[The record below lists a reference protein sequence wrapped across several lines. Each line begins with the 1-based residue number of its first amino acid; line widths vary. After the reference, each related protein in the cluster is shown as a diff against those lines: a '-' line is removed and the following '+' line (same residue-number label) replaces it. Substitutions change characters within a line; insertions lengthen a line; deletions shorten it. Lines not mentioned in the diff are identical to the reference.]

1 MKQQWDVNEII
12 EQFTLFPP
20 EIKFLGS
27 NDPHNQMGKALLLKF
42 FQHEGR
48 FPERVSEIPIPV
60 IEYMAQQLS
69 LPYEVIHDYD
79 WDGRTIKA
87 HRRQIRELL
96 GFHPATVAD
105 QRALRVWLME
115 EVLPHEHRPVYLEQ
129 LTYQRLYQM
138 HIEPPTKGRLERL
151 VISALHGYEHSL
163 FTHISARLSEPVKR
177 QLQQLIHEKRDL
189 TMDLELVAPKE
200 FLDGDPSHYPI
211 HDLKSGAG
219 MPNVANIKR
228 VAERLSLL
236 QQVSLPDD
244 LFTNIP
250 LRFLRQYRQQVAVES
265 ISHLQ
270 RRQDNP
276 QTYALLA
283 AFCWVRQREIT
294 DQLVE
299 LFIRVLND
307 IRLRAKQRVERE
319 ILADFIRVEGKQ
331 QLLFRLADAIWENPD
346 GIIREVLYPL
356 IGEER
361 LRALVEEAKTKGA
374 YHRSVQTRVSGSYTH
389 HYRQILPLLLEV
401 LMFRSNNEQHKPLL
415 EALTVV
421 AAYLQ
426 EKDAFYPQDQD
437 VPMEDVIQKQ
447 WQSWLYQRDKTGSR
461 RIRRVRYE
469 LCVLQ
474 SLRDKLRCK
483 EIWVEGADR
492 YRNPDEDVPA
502 DFSTKRDEY
511 YASLALPLNGDEFV
525 KQVKAQLEQA
535 LQMLNDTLSSGN
547 PQDAAVAILPK
558 ADGWIR
564 VSPLTKQTEP
574 ANLQYLKH
582 HIRQRWWMTSL
593 LDILKEV
600 DLRVGFS
607 DSFQSL
613 TGQERL
619 PRTELQK
626 RLLLCLY
633 GLGTN
638 TGLTSVSM
646 GSQDVSY
653 ANLQYV
659 RRRFVAKDALRQAI
673 SRVIDATLTIRKPEI
688 WGEATTWC
696 ASDSKQFAAWN
707 QNLLTQWHKR
717 YYKAGVMV
725 YWHVANQS
733 LCIYSQLKAPSSSEV
748 ASMIEGV
755 LHHCTAMQVDR
766 NYVDTHGQSEVA
778 FAFCHLL
785 GFQLMPRFKNLH
797 EQKLALPDKDA
808 AGNYPHLQP
817 VLRQPID
824 WDLIARQYDEMVKYA
839 TALRLG
845 TAEAEAILKRFT
857 RQNLQHP
864 TYKALS
870 ELGRAMKSIF
880 LCSYLTYEEVR
891 REIQE
896 GLNVVENWNSANG
909 FIFYGKRGEVST
921 NDVDAQEVAILS
933 MHLLQSCLV
942 YVNTLMAQEVLAEP
956 AWRQR
961 MAEADWRGLTPL
973 FYGHVNPYGV
983 FELDM
988 EERIPLASMP
998 VMVA

>member
-1 MKQQWDVNEII
+1 MKQQWDVDEIVA
-12 EQFTLFPP
+12 QFTLLPP
-20 EIKFLGS
+20 ELSFLGS
-27 NDPHNQMGKALLLKF
+27 SDPHNHLGKALLLNF

-48 FPERVSEIPIPV
+48 FPESAVEIPLPI
-60 IEYMAQQLS
+60 IEYVAQQLN
-69 LPYEVIHDYD
+69 LPADVIAAYQ
-79 WDGRTIKA
+79 WDGRTIKR
-87 HRRQIRELL
+87 HRRQIREFL
-96 GFHPATVAD
+96 GFHPATVSE
-105 QRALRVWLME
+105 QRALRTWLIE
-115 EVLPHEHRPVYLEQ
+115 EVLPHEHRPVYLEEQ
-129 LTYQRLYQM
+129 VYQRLRQM
-138 HIEPPTKGRLERL
+138 HIEPPTQDRLQRL
-151 VISALHGYEHSL
+151 IISSLHRYEQS
-163 FTHISARLSEPVKR
+163 FFAVTSARLSEPIKRNLR
-177 QLQQLIHEKRDL
+177 QLIYAKAELTTDLDLSERD
-189 TMDLELVAPKE
+189 D
-200 FLDGDPSHYPI
+200 DPSRYPL
-211 HDLKSGAG
+211 HDLKTGPG
-219 MPNVANIKR
+219 QPNVANIKKT
-228 VAERLSLL
+228 AERLKIL
-236 QQVSLPDD
+236 QQVGLSDD
-244 LFTNIP
+244 LFAEIP

-270 RRQDNP
+270 RRQDAP

-294 DQLVE
+294 DQLVD
-299 LFIRVLND
+299 LFVRILND
-307 IRLRAKQRVERE
+307 IRLRAKQKVERE
-319 ILADFIRVEGKQ
+319 LLADFIRVAGKQ
-331 QLLFRLADAIWENPD
+331 QLLYRLADAMWENPD

-361 LRALVEEAKTKGA
+361 LQALVQEAKTRGS
-374 YHRSVQTRVSGSYTH
+374 YQRSVQTRVSASYTH
-389 HYRQILPLLLEV
+389 HYRQILPSLLEV
-401 LMFRSNNEQHKPLL
+401 LVFRSNNDQY
-415 EALTVV
+415 EALAVV

-426 EKDAFYPQDQD
+426 DKDPFYPEDQA

-447 WQSWLYQRDKTGSR
+447 WQNWIYQRDQAGRR

-483 EIWVEGADR
+483 EIWVVGADR

-502 DFSTKRDEY
+502 DFGDKRTEY
-511 YASLALPLNGDEFV
+511 YASLALPLDANQFV
-525 KQVKAQLEQA
+525 EQVKHQLDQA
-535 LQMLNDTLSSGN
+535 LQLLNDTLPTN
-547 PQDAAVAILPK
+547 PTVTILSR

-564 VSPLTKQTEP
+564 VTPLPKQEEP
-574 ANLQYLKH
+574 ANLRYLKQT
-582 HIRQRWWMTSL
+582 IRQRWWMTSL

-600 DLRVGFS
+600 DLRVAFT

-619 PRTELQK
+619 PRAELQK

-646 GSQDVSY
+646 GNHGVSY

-659 RRRFVAKDALRQAI
+659 RRRFVARDALRQAI
-673 SRVIDATLTIRKPEI
+673 SRVIDATLAVRQPAI

-717 YYKAGVMV
+717 YHKAGVMV
-725 YWHVANQS
+725 YWHVANQA

-766 NYVDTHGQSEVA
+766 NYVDSHGQSEIA

-797 EQKLALPDKDA
+797 ERKLALPDGTSADR
-808 AGNYPHLQP
+808 YPHLGP

-824 WDLIARQYDEMVKYA
+824 WDLIARQYDEMIKYA
-839 TALRLG
+839 TALRLD
-845 TAEAEAILKRFT
+845 TADAEAILKRFT
-857 RQNLQHP
+857 RSNLQHP

-870 ELGRAMKSIF
+870 ELGRAIKTIF
-880 LCSYLTYEEVR
+880 LCLYLTHEEVR

-896 GLNVVENWNSANG
+896 GLNVVESWNSANG
-909 FIFYGKRGEVST
+909 FIFYGKRGEVSS
-921 NDVDAQEVAILS
+921 NDADAQEIAILS

-956 AWRQR
+956 AWQQR
-961 MAEADWRGLTPL
+961 MTEADWRGLTPL
-973 FYGHVNPYGV
+973 FYTHVNPYGV
-983 FELDM
+983 FDLDM
-988 EERIPLASMP
+988 DERIPLVGPATT
-998 VMVA
+998 AA